1 MIHIREYIEQTVAI
15 SDKDWQ
21 LFSSKLENKIFKKK
35 TIILDLGET
44 ENYISFIDLVLHVL

>member
-21 LFSSKLENKIFKKK
+21 LFSSKLENKIFK
-35 TIILDLGET
+35 
-44 ENYISFIDLVLHVL
+44 ENHNSRFRRNRELHFVYR